1 MSAGIGIVHPR
12 TVGQSGRALKIKA
25 LHRPSDW
32 HSTCLVVR
40 SHQESTMNLLF
51 ARFVMLMVMVALIA
65 VAALGQR
72 DSLASN
78 PGGLEGSLATACP
91 TVVAQVVDHRAGH
104 EPVRRTPRRTIR
116 WQSFLPGTF
125 R

>member
-1 MSAGIGIVHPR
+1 
-12 TVGQSGRALKIKA
+12 
-25 LHRPSDW
+25 
-32 HSTCLVVR
+32 
-40 SHQESTMNLLF
+40 MNLLF

-72 DSLASN
+72 DSLASST
-78 PGGLEGSLATACP
+78 PSGLDGGLASECP
-91 TVVAQVVDHRAGH
+91 AVVVQVAESAGH
-104 EPVRRTPRRTIR
+104 ETSRRSPRRAIR